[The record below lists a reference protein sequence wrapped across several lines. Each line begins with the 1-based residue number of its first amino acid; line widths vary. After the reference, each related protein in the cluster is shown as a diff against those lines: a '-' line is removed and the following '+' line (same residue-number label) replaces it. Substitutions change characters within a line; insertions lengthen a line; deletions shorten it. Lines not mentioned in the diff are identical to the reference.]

1 MIELL
6 SLFLAIFAALF
17 TLAVFLDRERS
28 EIRDLRDLDRRARRH
43 SELESDAAW
52 RRNRDML
59 MQ

>member
-1 MIELL
+1 
-6 SLFLAIFAALF
+6 LFLAIFAALL